1 MSNNKQPT
9 LSKIFFALT
18 VAFSLG
24 LSGCGSSSSG
34 SGTTTTTTTNSDGE
48 TVSALTTGYEIP
60 TEISA
65 VPADN
70 GSTQARAARLF
81 RSGAFAA
88 VADLPADSDYVKAVP
103 RRYIE
108 EQSLEQFD
116 MLEQVLGAIGQTHF
130 GDVENI
136 NNGPY
141 KAMVAW
147 NEEQDGR
154 ETKQLQPW
162 VVDSRMIVDDD
173 GRDVNRVLIWIE
185 APDPMGDGGL
195 ELIKAEARV
204 YESATVDVDGTITDY
219 GEWALNV
226 MFDDDVEDYFTAS
239 SATVD
244 GVNVIKV
251 RDNFKEGLPGAETV
265 ISMKGVLYRT
275 ETTGYGQVQYPDW
288 ESCWASMAMSDG
300 DAAAADPG
308 AGDPGAGDPGGE
320 QSCVPASLTAKYA
333 YNDTYMAVQQ
343 DSAPVSYRS
352 REATTEMTH
361 QYGLFHQL
369 ADAANN
375 IAAGDNMA
383 KHKSFGFP
391 VTYTDSSGF
400 TQFAYYGAWQGRH
413 ELWGGGPD
421 GQITAGTTVT
431 KEDFGGDTPVTYTV
445 SAAFNG
451 TFTKRTLSDTDLN
464 AIKGIPV
471 ETWVNDSFDL
481 NYLAATSKWQY
492 CDGYTDWSTWP
503 SVCRDRTDDSLLA
516 LTDFTDFGSLVTG
529 DGGRK
534 WVNINRWD
542 NSTSQNFEYVY
553 LTSDPV
559 ITGFTFAGTGFYE
572 AQFGNDGNMT
582 PKVPAAIYS
591 PQNGDNMWVNIG
603 GSIYIQYTGDF
614 TTGKTGWVEK
624 QLTSFI
630 EQTWTPVFADSSNDV
645 NFSPD
650 QGNEYYIN
658 NQGANYIVRRVD
670 AADALAS
677 YEVKSE
683 LQSTANPVNYAT
695 LLPTGTSYL
704 RTPWRTDVQFTLVT
718 DSANANFLKLI
729 YKTDDPNTSDVDESA
744 TPTVYTSGEWGL
756 QAYNTAGNPLT
767 ADGTAVT
774 VDEWGFPDA
783 GQPRPAEFNWEY
795 STGGWGTQQ
804 FLLDGNG
811 EYVVLSD
818 PVQLQPFTATNGAGD
833 QQILSL
839 QFDGWMQGLP
849 DMYGELSKNNWIMTE
864 DIADKI
870 FSLPAGAEVTDSD
883 GVAYY
888 VKPLDISVFL
898 GIVTES
904 GITGAGGTVPD
915 ITDASQADLTTVPGF
930 VPHGMGAMPT
940 GTTVKYSEGIAVT
953 VN

>member
-1 MSNNKQPT
+1 MSNNKQPS

-24 LSGCGSSSSG
+24 LSGCGGSSSS
-34 SGTTTTTTTNSDGE
+34 STAASNTNADGE
-48 TVSALTTGYEIP
+48 TLSTVAAGYRIP

-88 VADLPADSDYVKAVP
+88 VADLSADSDYVQAVP
-103 RRYIE
+103 RRYVE

-116 MLEQVLGAIGQTHF
+116 TLEQVLSAIGQTHF
-130 GDVENI
+130 GDAENI

-147 NEEQDGR
+147 KEEQDGR

-162 VVDSRMIVDDD
+162 VVDSRMIVDDE

-185 APDPMGDGGL
+185 APDPMSDGGL

-219 GEWALNV
+219 GEWELNV
-226 MFDDDVEDYFTAS
+226 MFDDDVDDYFTAS
-239 SATVD
+239 STTEN

-251 RDNFKEGLPGAETV
+251 HDNFKEGPPDAETI

-288 ESCWASMAMSDG
+288 ESCWASFASTDG
-300 DAAAADPG
+300 G
-308 AGDPGAGDPGGE
+308 EGDGEGEGGGE
-320 QSCVPASLTAKYA
+320 QSCVPESLTAKYA

-343 DSAPVSYRS
+343 DSDPVAYKS

-361 QYGLFHQL
+361 QYGLFYQL

-375 IAAGDNMA
+375 IAAGDNLA

-391 VTYTDSSGF
+391 VTYTDSNGF

-431 KEDFGGDTPVTYTV
+431 KEDFSGDTPITYTV

-471 ETWVNDSFDL
+471 ETWVNDNFDL
-481 NYLAATSKWQY
+481 TYDAATLAWQY
-492 CDGYTDWSTWP
+492 CGGYSDWSTWP
-503 SVCRDRTDDSLLA
+503 SVCRDRVTDNQIA
-516 LTDFTDFGSLVTG
+516 LTDFTDFGSLVTSE
-529 DGGRK
+529 GGRK
-534 WVNINRWD
+534 WVGINRWD
-542 NSTSQNFEYVY
+542 DNTNQNFEYVY
-553 LTSDPV
+553 LTSDPA

-572 AQFGNDGNMT
+572 AEFGFNGGRT
-582 PKVPAAIYS
+582 AKSPAAKYS
-591 PQNGDNMWVNIG
+591 PLDGDNMWVNIG

-614 TTGKTGWVEK
+614 TSGKTGWVEK
-624 QLTSFI
+624 QLDSFI

-670 AADALAS
+670 AADAFAS

-704 RTPWRTDVQFTLVT
+704 RTPWRMDVQFTLVT
-718 DSANANFLKLI
+718 DSADANFLKLI
-729 YKTDDPNTSDVDESA
+729 YKTDDPNTADVDEST

-756 QAYNTAGNPLT
+756 QAYNVAGNPLT

-774 VDEWGFPDA
+774 VDEWGFPDV

-811 EYVVLSD
+811 DYVVLSD
-818 PVQLQPFTATNGAGD
+818 PVKLQPFTATNGAGD

-849 DMYGELSKNNWIMTE
+849 DMYGELSKNNWVMTQ

-870 FSLPAGAEVTDSD
+870 FNLPAGTEVTDTD

-898 GIVTES
+898 GIVTE
-904 GITGAGGTVPD
+904 GEITGAGGTVPD
-915 ITDASQADLTTVPGF
+915 ITDASQADLATVPGF

-953 VN
+953 AD